1 MQGQTKE
8 VSMRRVTL
16 SEYML
21 VDRLIKEPD
30 AWSDES
36 TMTGPSSRKPV
47 GERQHSS
54 KLRDR

>member
-30 AWSDES
+30 ALSDES
-36 TMTGPSSRKPV
+36 TMTAPRSLKPV

>member
-36 TMTGPSSRKPV
+36 TMTGPSSRKP
-47 GERQHSS
+47 GR
-54 KLRDR
+54 RAAT